1 MIVALNAYIERGIR
15 LRQERALEQWT
26 HTRMDALDS
35 SSNQPPLGPQ
45 LSSAISRWILYGTV
59 VPSVHVTPNGTHRHH
74 HHHQYATHSVASHY
88 HRPLVRKPSYRR
100 KMSSTESGASGSS
113 SPTTSPKVSSSPV
126 QQHRRRTA
134 AAAPSPQQSRR
145 RTGRDL
151 QRTATANSSHSSA
164 GSITSIL
171 SSLSS
176 ANSGGSQQQRKQRR
190 IKRRTARKSATAE
203 AKGARPS
210 ARSSK
215 SNGSSSSNSNSNNK
229 ANTDTRW
236 TDESR
241 SESSEHS
248 IEGPVSM
255 PWFGMDI
262 GGTLT
267 KLVYFEP
274 KDITPGELDQEARIL
289 RNIRRYLTKN
299 SAYGKTGHRD
309 SHLQMDDVVIRGRR
323 GSLHFIRFPTSE
335 MLSFLKLAKSKG
347 MAQLVT
353 TVCATGGGAFKFEE
367 DFRQHVN
374 MKLAKFDELD
384 ALIKG
389 ILFTETHNKCEC
401 YFWENAN
408 EISST
413 KKKFDF
419 SQPYPFILVNVGS
432 GVSVLAVRGPDNY
445 KRISGTSLGGGT
457 FLGLCCLLTGCET
470 FEEAI
475 QLATK
480 GDHKKVDKLVKDI
493 YGGDYERFGLPGE
506 LVASSFGQM
515 HLQERRQSV
524 SKEDLAHAILVTI
537 TNNIGSIARM
547 CASNEKIE
555 KVVFVGNFL
564 RVNPISM
571 KLLAYAMDYW
581 SKGTLKAL
589 FLEHEGYFGAVG
601 CLLQFN
607 GELHA
612 QVGDLLT

>member
-1 MIVALNAYIERGIR
+1 
-15 LRQERALEQWT
+15 
-26 HTRMDALDS
+26 
-35 SSNQPPLGPQ
+35 
-45 LSSAISRWILYGTV
+45 
-59 VPSVHVTPNGTHRHH
+59 
-74 HHHQYATHSVASHY
+74 
-88 HRPLVRKPSYRR
+88 
-100 KMSSTESGASGSS
+100 MSSTESGGSGGDGGGGGGGGSS
-113 SPTTSPKVSSSPV
+113 SSTSSPKVPSPT
-126 QQHRRRTA
+126 RRT
-134 AAAPSPQQSRR
+134 PGRR
-145 RTGRDL
+145 ARELHRTS
-151 QRTATANSSHSSA
+151 TATSSYSSA

-176 ANSGGSQQQRKQRR
+176 VNSAGGGGHQQQHSQRKQRR
-190 IKRRTARKSATAE
+190 YKRRIAKTAAAAGTAE
-203 AKGARPS
+203 TKGGDVGRRRTRKAM
-210 ARSSK
+210 A
-215 SNGSSSSNSNSNNK
+215 NK
-229 ANTDTRW
+229 TNPDTRW

-241 SESSEHS
+241 SDSSEHS

-367 DFRQHVN
+367 DFRLNVN

-515 HLQERRQSV
+515 HLEERRQSV